1 MAVDN
6 RRKNRKEGWKAD
18 MDCREMI
25 LSNNN
30 YDYITDFSIAA
41 IENYT
46 PSFCYTDI
54 EEQYNVLYINKS
66 MIPNMDVA
74 FFAYQNIPK
83 LYGLM
88 QQGEFDPTSLIASG
102 ITQVQRPPL
111 NLRGRGVVICVI
123 DTGIDYRNPV
133 FLDENGNS
141 RILAIWDQ
149 TIQTGTPPAGFLYGS
164 EYTRDAINAALRSSD
179 PYETVPT
186 RDTNGHGTAMAA
198 VAAGNSTNA
207 EVPYRGAAPE
217 ADLVIVKLKECKQY
231 LREFYLLPEGVP
243 AYQENDIMLGV
254 KYADSF
260 AELFERPVVICL
272 GLGTNQ
278 GDHTGSSALSA
289 YLNYV
294 ALKRSRGVVVCG
306 GNEGNAAHHY
316 RGMLARRSSVLE
328 STEDVEILV
337 GDGTG
342 GFFLEFWGNL
352 PDAFSLEVRSPG
364 GETVPLGRLVM
375 GQPVT
380 YGFVYERSRI
390 TIQAILVEPA
400 SGSQLI
406 LIRLE
411 TPTPGIWTFRVSGE
425 GEVHNGEFHMWL
437 PITSFLNTEVYF
449 LRPDPYTTL
458 TEPAM
463 AREVISVSTYDAG
476 NSGFYAD
483 SGRGFARD
491 GAIRPDIAAPG
502 VDVPTPM
509 GSRTGSSLAAAIC
522 AGGVAQLFQWA
533 VVEQNNRFAESREIK
548 SYLIR
553 GASRNTATIYP
564 NREWGYGRLNVEEI
578 FRTISEF

>member
-1 MAVDN
+1 
-6 RRKNRKEGWKAD
+6 
-18 MDCREMI
+18 
-25 LSNNN
+25 
-30 YDYITDFSIAA
+30 
-41 IENYT
+41 
-46 PSFCYTDI
+46 
-54 EEQYNVLYINKS
+54 
-66 MIPNMDVA
+66 
-74 FFAYQNIPK
+74 
-83 LYGLM
+83 
-88 QQGEFDPTSLIASG
+88 
-102 ITQVQRPPL
+102 
-111 NLRGRGVVICVI
+111 
-123 DTGIDYRNPV
+123 
-133 FLDENGNS
+133 
-141 RILAIWDQ
+141 
-149 TIQTGTPPAGFLYGS
+149 
-164 EYTRDAINAALRSSD
+164 
-179 PYETVPT
+179 
-186 RDTNGHGTAMAA
+186 
-198 VAAGNSTNA
+198 
-207 EVPYRGAAPE
+207 
-217 ADLVIVKLKECKQY
+217 
-231 LREFYLLPEGVP
+231 
-243 AYQENDIMLGV
+243 
-254 KYADSF
+254 
-260 AELFERPVVICL
+260 
-272 GLGTNQ
+272 
-278 GDHTGSSALSA
+278 
-289 YLNYV
+289 
-294 ALKRSRGVVVCG
+294 
-306 GNEGNAAHHY
+306 
-316 RGMLARRSSVLE
+316 
-328 STEDVEILV
+328 
-337 GDGTG
+337 
-342 GFFLEFWGNL
+342 
-352 PDAFSLEVRSPG
+352 
-364 GETVPLGRLVM
+364 M

-553 GASRNTATIYP
+553 GAARNADTIYP
-564 NREWGYGRLNVEEI
+564 NREWGYGRLDVEGI

>member
-1 MAVDN
+1 MKPFGEIK
-6 RRKNRKEGWKAD
+6 R

-25 LSNNN
+25 LSNNS

-41 IENYT
+41 IENYSPT
-46 PSFCYTDI
+46 FCYADI

-66 MIPNMDVA
+66 IIPNMDVA

-88 QQGEFDPTSLIASG
+88 QQGSFDPTSLIVSG

-111 NLRGRGVVICVI
+111 NLRGRGVVICII

-164 EYTRDAINAALRSSD
+164 EYTRDAINIALRSNN
-179 PYETVPT
+179 PYEAVPS

-198 VAAGNSTNA
+198 VAAGNSTNSEA
-207 EVPYRGAAPE
+207 PYRGAAPE

-260 AELFERPVVICL
+260 AELFDRPVVICL

-278 GDHTGSSALSA
+278 GDHTGSSALSS

-306 GNEGNAAHHY
+306 GNEGNSAHHY
-316 RGMLARRSSVLE
+316 KGMLAGRSGALE
-328 STEDVEILV
+328 STEDVEVRV
-337 GDGTG
+337 GEGAK

-390 TIQAILVEPA
+390 TIQVILVEPA
-400 SGSQLI
+400 SGNQLI

-411 TPTPGIWTFRVSGE
+411 TPTAGIWTFRVFGE

-437 PITSFLNTEVYF
+437 PITSFLNAEVYF

-463 AREVISVSTYDAG
+463 ARDVISVSTYDAA
-476 NSGFYAD
+476 NLGFYAD

-491 GAIRPDIAAPG
+491 GGIRPDIAAPG
-502 VDVPTPM
+502 VDVSTPM

-553 GASRNTATIYP
+553 GAVRETDTTYP
-564 NREWGYGRLNVEEI
+564 NREWGYGRLNVEGI